1 MDLREVVQP
10 AGLERLFVFHCF
22 VVVIRRSSSVSQS
35 VSQSVMGNERS
46 VGFVG
51 PFGGAVLAHA
61 AQDDDEDERHQS
73 HEHHDEQDGLDVAD
87 LLLQEVPDLVLA
99 RLVLRLAVV
108 VVDVREVEE
117 PGEASGGGGLR
128 THAAAL
134 ERLLNSQHQRCFK
147 TVLLSVEAVAAQH
160 VHRPVRVDLHWS
172 SSRVA
177 TVGGGGG
184 VATVSGGGR
193 VATISRGGRVAT
205 ISRGGGVATISR
217 GGGVATVSGSGGV
230 ATVGRGSGVATV
242 GGGGGVGSSKDDVDL
257 IGAGGGVFV
266 VAGAGVGAEEA
277 GSTLVGV
284 FEVSEVLVVGRSAL
298 DMGVDFLEAA
308 LDHSHDDH
316 DHDEHEGDDPED
328 QAEEEDAAALALHDA
343 VDSSRGEHHQDQASN
358 EPGEEH
364 GRVDLRVLEESV
376 ALRHDAPNERQ
387 KTHDRAHHS
396 QGDHNHAHYAQQT
409 LTHRILIIII
419 LHTFPNSPFFSFSS
433 PSPSP
438 SPSPAPR
445 THSKIYPTPSPAP
458 SP

>member
-177 TVGGGGG
+177 TVGG
-184 VATVSGGGR
+184 
-193 VATISRGGRVAT
+193 
-205 ISRGGGVATISR
+205 